1 MKIRLLFL
9 LFSLLFL
16 GKLHAQETTDSN
28 AVTTPV
34 EKKFIYNPD
43 HFIYTDLRY
52 GYTKL
57 GHLFHT
63 GINYKYRYNIFK
75 IGYNHV
81 NNFTSLKDEE
91 NQLNDLSVLYGWS
104 FRKKNFLFS
113 ASFGVGGIWGNATTN
128 QKDLDTIPLDFNPQI
143 QVKTVSFPI
152 EVMFSF
158 TPPPKLK
165 TFSSIGIVFFGNFN
179 NHKSYLGAGV
189 NLSLG
194 KVSPKLTEQEKK
206 NPLKDYYVPK
216 DRKNKWYD

>member
-1 MKIRLLFL
+1 MKSHLLLFI
-9 LFSLLFL
+9 FSLLFL
-16 GKLHAQETTDSN
+16 GKAYAQEDTDSSVV
-28 AVTTPV
+28 AATV
-34 EKKFIYNPD
+34 EKKFIHNPD
-43 HFIYTDLRY
+43 HFIYSDWRY

-75 IGYNHV
+75 IGYSHV
-81 NNFTSLKDEE
+81 NNFASVQENE

-128 QKDLDTIPLDFNPQI
+128 HKDWDTIPLDFDPQI
-143 QVKTVSFPI
+143 KVKTVGFPLEI
-152 EVMFSF
+152 MFSF

-189 NLSLG
+189 HLSLG
-194 KVSPKLTEQEKK
+194 KVSPKLTEKEKK

-216 DRKNKWYD
+216 DRKQKWYD